1 MGMLNPAA
9 RIASPTEDVRAL
21 SSLAPRVVGTLTSMA
36 QAAATIVDR
45 YADGECGD
53 LMLRV
58 FDRVPACHGVVAAE
72 HDTALIRRGE
82 VAVYDEQSIDHE
94 GLIDGAIYAIEYQ
107 HARGHLPQHMWAESP
122 NFRMQSR
129 REIVIVRRHSKLAD
143 RWMVHPVREHQRG
156 YFVVTDGPY
165 EPVDL
170 ADKLV
175 GRVVGIFNPSAVAQ
189 AVQ

>member
-9 RIASPTEDVRAL
+9 RIASPTEDVRPL
-21 SSLAPRVVGTLTSMA
+21 SSPAPRVAGSLTSMA
-36 QAAATIVDR
+36 HAAATIVDR
-45 YADGECGD
+45 YADGDCGD

-58 FDRVPACHGVVAAE
+58 FDRVPARHGVVAAE
-72 HDTALIRRGE
+72 HDTVLIRSGE
-82 VAVYDEQSIDHE
+82 VAVYDEESINRE
-94 GLIDGAIYAIEYQ
+94 GLIDGAVYAIAYQ
-107 HARGHLPQHMWAESP
+107 RARGHLPQHMWAESP
-122 NFRMQSR
+122 SFRMQSR
-129 REIVIVRRHSKLAD
+129 RQIVIVRRHSKLAD

-165 EPVDL
+165 ELVDL

-175 GRVVGIFNPSAVAQ
+175 GRVVGIFNPSALTQ